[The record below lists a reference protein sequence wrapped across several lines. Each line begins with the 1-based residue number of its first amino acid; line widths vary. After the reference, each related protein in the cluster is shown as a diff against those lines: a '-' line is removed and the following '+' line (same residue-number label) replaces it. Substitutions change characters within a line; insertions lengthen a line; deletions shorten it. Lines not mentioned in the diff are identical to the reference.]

1 MEFIVEKDGILS
13 EFKIVKD
20 LGYGIG
26 NEAIR
31 VLKLSPAW
39 TPGSENGKPVRVLY
53 RLPITIQDNEAP
65 KIYKVIKA
73 SYPKVIFE
81 PSIFGN

>member
-1 MEFIVEKDGILS
+1 MNFKIPAEALKQKLEGKAIIEFMVERDGSLS

-31 VLKLSPAW
+31 TIKLSPKW
-39 TPGSENGKPVRVLY
+39 IPGIKDGKPARVLY
-53 RLPITIQDNEAP
+53 TLPITVQTA
-65 KIYKVIKA
+65 K
-73 SYPKVIFE
+73 
-81 PSIFGN
+81 